1 LGEKIKEKAVS
12 ITRGAF
18 KHINSGAFRHVNNE

>member
-1 LGEKIKEKAVS
+1 VVLKMEKIKEKAVS

-18 KHINSGAFRHVNNE
+18 KHINSA